1 MDEFAAYLHNPYAYL
16 TQIQKDS
23 MLKFTTDKNCNIE
36 KELLHIVSFYF
47 NNINSLHQRGLKYH
61 FELLKNHVENSKL
74 IGLILYGANIEN
86 LSDNTL
92 INKYHTQDKKVI
104 NITVNSV
111 CINLL
116 NEYIKSEN
124 IDKLCKESV
133 SNMRS

>member
-1 MDEFAAYLHNPYAYL
+1 MISWIMDSNERFGN
-16 TQIQKDS
+16 
-23 MLKFTTDKNCNIE
+23 
-36 KELLHIVSFYF
+36 IVSFYF
-47 NNINSLHQRGLKYH
+47 NNINSLHQRGLKYN

-74 IGLILYGANIEN
+74 IGLILYGANINN

-104 NITVNSV
+104 NITINSV

-133 SNMRS
+133 SNNMRS